1 MDKKKGRGTM
11 KKFLATILGF
21 MAILTLV
28 ACGGNTVDD
37 STSEK
42 YISKAEEVVSL
53 LNELNYKEVH
63 EMFNEQM
70 KTELPEEQMEELTPI
85 IEKSGDFEKIDK
97 SSVEEKDGYYIVVLV
112 AKYSDENRVFTISF
126 DNKDEVAGLFIK

>member
-1 MDKKKGRGTM
+1 M

-85 IEKSGDFEKIDK
+85 IEESGDFEKIDK

-126 DNKDEVAGLFIK
+126 NNKDEVAGLFIK

>member
-1 MDKKKGRGTM
+1 M

-85 IEKSGDFEKIDK
+85 IEESGDFEKIDK

>member
-1 MDKKKGRGTM
+1 M
-11 KKFLATILGF
+11 KNFLAAILGLV
-21 MAILTLV
+21 AIFTLV
-28 ACGGNTVDD
+28 ACGGNAVDD

-85 IEKSGDFEKIDK
+85 IEESGDFEKIDK

>member
-1 MDKKKGRGTM
+1 M

-53 LNELNYKEVH
+53 LNELNYSTFAAQTRQVY
-63 EMFNEQM
+63 
-70 KTELPEEQMEELTPI
+70 L
-85 IEKSGDFEKIDK
+85 D
-97 SSVEEKDGYYIVVLV
+97 IV
-112 AKYSDENRVFTISF
+112 R
-126 DNKDEVAGLFIK
+126 

>member
-1 MDKKKGRGTM
+1 M

-126 DNKDEVAGLFIK
+126 NNKDEVAGLFIK

>member
-1 MDKKKGRGTM
+1 M

-70 KTELPEEQMEELTPI
+70 KTELPEEKMEELTPI

-126 DNKDEVAGLFIK
+126 NNKDEVAGLFIK

>member
-1 MDKKKGRGTM
+1 M
-11 KKFLATILGF
+11 KRILLTILGS

-42 YISKAEEVVSL
+42 YISKAEEIVSL
-53 LNELNYKEVH
+53 LNEINYKAIH
-63 EMFNEQM
+63 EMFDEQM
-70 KTELPEEQMEELTPI
+70 KTGLPEEQMEELTPI

-97 SSVEEKDGYYIVVLV
+97 SSVEKKDGFYIVVLV
-112 AKYSDENRVFTISF
+112 AKYSNENRVFTITF
-126 DNKDEVAGLFIK
+126 NNKDEVAGLFIK

>member
-1 MDKKKGRGTM
+1 M